1 MLFIVQPITVA
12 GRRLRRVGRSGRLEK
27 LVWKQKDNIKSGA
40 CCDRDLWIVILR
52 CALMNVN
59 CLGISI
65 KNRWNIDIFL
75 ELSR

>member
-40 CCDRDLWIVILR
+40 CCDRDLL
-52 CALMNVN
+52 
-59 CLGISI
+59 
-65 KNRWNIDIFL
+65 IFFEMRPYECKLFRHINKKPL
-75 ELSR
+75 EY